1 MQPTPKEN
9 DNAKRQ
15 AKAQLESIKEFM
27 SRLSTAS
34 EADDGTEDQVREDI
48 NADPLSIEV
57 RAGWHMPGQ
66 GKAPDPE
73 EFMILLCTG
82 GPAVRIIGQLD
93 EHMQPEKP
101 VIQYQDWFTPW
112 TDYHETTD
120 EEDQALLEY
129 CQCFYYGE

>member
-1 MQPTPKEN
+1 MQTAPKQD

-15 AKAQLESIKEFM
+15 AKAQLESIKE
-27 SRLSTAS
+27 LVKNKNKTG
-34 EADDGTEDQVREDI
+34 EVREYEDAEQAI
-48 NADPLSIEV
+48 LDDPLSLEV
-57 RAGWHMPGQ
+57 RAGWHTPGS
-66 GKAPDPE
+66 KSEAE

-120 EEDQALLEY
+120 EEEQALLEY